1 MRYATTAVATLAALA
16 LAGAAVAQPK
26 TTPKPGTEQI
36 RPVDEPDK
44 MGYWQG
50 SRLIGTKVK
59 DAQGKNVGKIEDLM
73 VDESGR
79 VRYAVLSFGGLL
91 GIGEKHFALP
101 WNAMTFERDKDGR
114 IDAVVLDVTKE
125 RLEKAPSFARD
136 RWPDAG
142 DRSWRDEV
150 GRYWNDTAVTAAVKS
165 RLAREKASTLA
176 KIGVDTHQGVV
187 ELKGTVE
194 SQAMKDRATQV
205 ARQVEGVRQVVNS
218 LKVQGS

>member
-1 MRYATTAVATLAALA
+1 MRHVTMAIAALAALA
-16 LAGAAVAQPK
+16 LAGSAAAQPK
-26 TTPKPGTEQI
+26 TAPKPGTEQI
-36 RPVDEPDK
+36 RPIEDPDR
-44 MGYWQG
+44 MGYWKG
-50 SRLIGTKVK
+50 SGLIGTKVK
-59 DAQGKNVGKIEDLM
+59 DAQGKGIGKIEDLM
-73 VDESGR
+73 VDENGR

-101 WNAMTFERDKDGR
+101 WNAMMFERDRDGHV
-114 IDAVVLDVTKE
+114 DAVVLDVTRD

-136 RWPDAG
+136 GWPDAG
-142 DRSWRDEV
+142 DRTWRDDV
-150 GRYWNDTAVTAAVKS
+150 TRYWNDTAVTTAVKS
-165 RLAREKASTLA
+165 RLAREKAGTLA

-205 ARQVEGVRQVVNS
+205 ARQVEGVRQVVNN